1 MAVQNFTWWNPTIVI
16 FGKGTIPQIADQLA
30 AVGAKNV
37 LLVYGGK
44 AIFKNGVY
52 TQVTDALT
60 KKGIAFPELGGV
72 KSNPVIDKVREGVA
86 RARADKIDAVVP
98 VGGGSVFD
106 TAKAIA
112 AGAFHDKDV
121 WDLFENSAAELKRA
135 LPIFG
140 VLTASATAT
149 EVNSIAVV
157 SNPEKKLKMSFTS
170 AFLFPRVSIIDP
182 SVQTSLPEEQTV
194 NGGIDIIAHAL
205 ERLFDGAKG
214 TDLMDEQG
222 YALVRSMV
230 KLIPE
235 LRENPENYEA
245 RAQYAW
251 AASLAHNGSLSC
263 GRDPR
268 GDFSSHKL
276 GHALSFLFDTP
287 HGASL
292 AVMMPAWARYLYKNN
307 PTPFARFAE
316 AVFGVEDGEEEER
329 ALEGIERLEDFFRS
343 LGAPTTL
350 RELKV
355 GESDIERAAENASAT
370 LPFGALKPLTPED
383 VLEIYKLAY

>member
-1 MAVQNFTWWNPTIVI
+1 
-16 FGKGTIPQIADQLA
+16 TIPQIADQLGA
-30 AVGAKNV
+30 IGAKNI

-60 KKGIAFPELGGV
+60 EKGIAFPELGGV
-72 KSNPVIDKVREGVA
+72 RSNPTIDKVREGVA
-86 RARADKIDAVVP
+86 RVKADKVDAIVP

-112 AGAFHDKDV
+112 AGAFYGKDV
-121 WDLFENSAAELKRA
+121 WDLFEGKTAELKKA

-140 VLTASATAT
+140 VLTASATAS
-149 EVNSIAVV
+149 EVNSISVV
-157 SNPEKKLKMSFTS
+157 SNPEKNLKTSLTS

-182 SVQTSLPEEQTV
+182 SVQASLPEEQTV
-194 NGGIDIIAHAL
+194 NGGIDIIAHTL
-205 ERLFDGAKG
+205 ERLFDGAEG
-214 TDLMDEQG
+214 VGLMDEQG
-222 YALVRSMV
+222 CAIVRSMIR
-230 KLIPE
+230 LIPE
-235 LRENPENYEA
+235 LREDPGNYEA

-263 GRDPR
+263 GRASR

-276 GHALSFLFDTP
+276 GHSLSLLFDTP

-292 AVMMPAWARYLYKNN
+292 AVVMPAWARRVYRDN
-307 PTPFARFAE
+307 PAPFARFAE
-316 AVFGVEDGEEEER
+316 TVFGVEDGDEEDR
-329 ALEGIERLEDFFRS
+329 ALEGIEKLEDFFRS

-350 RELKV
+350 RELNV
-355 GESDIERAAENASAT
+355 AESDLERLAENASAS
-370 LPFGALKPLTPED
+370 LPFGVLKPLTPED
-383 VLEIYKLAY
+383 VMEIYKLAY